1 MYGVFYEDEHEEK
14 LLLKPIWLFTVQ
26 YDKTEEAKDG
36 HSNKTGQTILVH
48 YTDYVAVD
56 GETGEV
62 CTCAFLN
69 V

>member
-1 MYGVFYEDEHEEK
+1 MYGIFYPDEEK
-14 LLLKPIWLFTVQ
+14 ENLLLKPIWLFTVQ
-26 YDKTEEAKDG
+26 YDKTEEVMDG
-36 HSNKTGQTILVH
+36 HGNKTGQTVLAH